1 MNNTQ
6 WKPFGR
12 NIMFAP
18 LSKDKIIG
26 DTSKFFL
33 IGTVLAVGDD
43 VKKVKVGDV
52 LGYTQWALNKIVI
65 PDKKEIFFCQEDDD
79 YILGIYTNESKA

>member
-1 MNNTQ
+1 MNNAK

-33 IGTVLAVGDD
+33 IGTVLAIGSE
-43 VKKVKVGDV
+43 VKTVKVGDQI
-52 LGYTQWALNKIVI
+52 GYTQWALNKIVT
-65 PDKKEIFFCQEDDD
+65 PDKKEAFFCHEDDD
-79 YILGIYTNESKA
+79 YILGIYDSNE

>member
-1 MNNTQ
+1 MENNK

-33 IGTVLAVGDD
+33 IGTVLAIGD
-43 VKKVKVGDV
+43 KVEKIKVGDV
-52 LGYTQWALNKIVI
+52 ISYTQWALNKII
-65 PDKKEIFFCQEDDD
+65 TPNGEEAFFCQEDDD
-79 YILGIYTNESKA
+79 FILAVYAK